1 MTTPTAPAA
10 AAREMLADRRRLVE
24 AIDRRV
30 PQLERLSEARIAR
43 EAAELR
49 ARASALIGDLEAAEL
64 SD

>member
-10 AAREMLADRRRLVE
+10 AAKEMLADLRRLVE

>member
-1 MTTPTAPAA
+1 MTTPPEPAA
-10 AAREMLADRRRLVE
+10 AAREMLADLHRLVE

-30 PQLERLSEARIAR
+30 PQLKRLSEARIAR

-49 ARASALIGDLEAAEL
+49 ARASALIRDLESAEL